1 MGLFNDDEILRDADN
16 GSMKDIIYFLLN
28 TIETKFVEYI
38 KDGLAYDRLGN
49 KLNVGDIVMY
59 SNIFDE
65 IGFCKVVSLAG
76 KKLILNPYKCVDN
89 NIISSNN
96 NITTEPQ
103 QVIKVTLEMLNKI
116 KFVFENQ

>member
-65 IGFCKVVSLAG
+65 IEFCKVVSLAS
-76 KKLILNPYKCVDN
+76 KKLILNPYKCGDN
-89 NIISSNN
+89 SIISSNN